1 MYKFVSGGIQ
11 PVILLH
17 TDIQT
22 LFGLTNMT
30 MDFSCC
36 TLLYKSRPY
45 GVTMGLHVVKSW
57 KWLE

>member
-1 MYKFVSGGIQ
+1 M
-11 PVILLH
+11 ILLH